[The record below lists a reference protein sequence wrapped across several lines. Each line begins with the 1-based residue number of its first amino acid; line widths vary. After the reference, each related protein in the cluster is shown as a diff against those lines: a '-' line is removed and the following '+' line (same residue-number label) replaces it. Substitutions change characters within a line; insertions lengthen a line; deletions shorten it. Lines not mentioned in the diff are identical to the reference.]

1 MNDSLADSA
10 AWRALQDDE
19 ADAFVASA
27 DATVAEADRA
37 KFAASR
43 CFQALVNRYGDDEA
57 RAAFKAALKAR
68 KMTKGEAMNLMMRA
82 MQKALKEKGAP
93 NPTAFV
99 RDLFSG
105 DGPFGEGRKPAS
117 VVRRLRPS
125 RQTKKAKTKS
135 STDKE
140 G

>member
-1 MNDSLADSA
+1 MSDDQSGSD
-10 AWRALQDDE
+10 AWRALQDYE

-37 KFAASR
+37 KFAAHR
-43 CFQALVNRYGDDEA
+43 CLEALRRRYGRDEA
-57 RAAFKAALKAR
+57 RAAFKAALKER
-68 KMTKGEAMNLMMRA
+68 EMTKGEATNLVMHA
-82 MQKALKEKGAP
+82 IHEVLKEKGVP

-125 RQTKKAKTKS
+125 RQTKKSKPK
-135 STDKE
+135 
-140 G
+140 